1 MFLGCG
7 SDQMPTLLGRGS
19 CTGQFES
26 GVISIIV
33 FLFCSLESLQRAET
47 RFGVSIDNYVP
58 G

>member
-1 MFLGCG
+1 MPKFLGQG
-7 SDQMPTLLGRGS
+7 WR
-19 CTGQFES
+19 TGQFES
-26 GVISIIV
+26 GVISIMV

>member
-7 SDQMPTLLGRGS
+7 SDQMPTLLGRGL

-33 FLFCSLESLQRAET
+33 FLFFYLESLQQAET
-47 RFGVSIDNYVP
+47 RFGVSVDNYAP